1 MRLALVIEY
10 QGTRYHGFQYQTNAN
25 SVQEEIENSIAR
37 LTGKKTR
44 ISAAGR
50 TDAGVHARNQ
60 VATFD
65 TESDVEIAQMARG
78 INYYLPEDIVVK
90 KVVRVDEKFDP
101 RREAKSRIYKYS
113 IFNSNFHSP
122 LNRLYT
128 HRVSGRL
135 DREMMKEGA
144 KLFLG
149 THDFRKFAGKVEKN
163 KSTVRTIFRSTWD
176 CENEALV
183 YEVEGNAFLPHQVRR
198 MVGALV
204 DLGRERLILKDIQDM
219 LIGEGKARS
228 NSIPAKGLCLEKI
241 IYEKELDLAPVN

>member
-101 RREAKSRIYKYS
+101 RREAKSRIYLS
-113 IFNSNFHSP
+113 
-122 LNRLYT
+122 
-128 HRVSGRL
+128 
-135 DREMMKEGA
+135 
-144 KLFLG
+144 
-149 THDFRKFAGKVEKN
+149 
-163 KSTVRTIFRSTWD
+163 
-176 CENEALV
+176 
-183 YEVEGNAFLPHQVRR
+183 
-198 MVGALV
+198 
-204 DLGRERLILKDIQDM
+204 LIHI
-219 LIGEGKARS
+219 
-228 NSIPAKGLCLEKI
+228 
-241 IYEKELDLAPVN
+241 

>member
-1 MRLALVIEY
+1 
-10 QGTRYHGFQYQTNAN
+10 
-25 SVQEEIENSIAR
+25 
-37 LTGKKTR
+37 
-44 ISAAGR
+44 
-50 TDAGVHARNQ
+50 
-60 VATFD
+60 
-65 TESDVEIAQMARG
+65 MARG

-149 THDFRKFAGKVEKN
+149 THDFSKFAGKVEKN

-204 DLGRERLILKDIQDM
+204 DLGRERLILKDIQDGTFAKNFVEECDKNKPLM
-219 LIGEGKARS
+219 KKLREE
-228 NSIPAKGLCLEKI
+228 NSKHEIEEVGKGLRSMFSWLK
-241 IYEKELDLAPVN
+241 

>member
-10 QGTRYHGFQYQTNAN
+10 QGTRYHGFQYQINAN

-37 LTGKKTR
+37 LTGIKTR
-44 ISAAGR
+44 IAAAGR

-60 VATFD
+60 IATFD
-65 TESDVEIAQMARG
+65 TVSDVETGKMARG

-90 KVVRVDEKFDP
+90 KVVRVDENFNP
-101 RREAKSRIYKYS
+101 RREAKSRIYRYS

-135 DREMMKEGA
+135 DREIMREGA

-149 THDFRKFAGKVEKN
+149 THDFSKFAGKVEKN
-163 KSTVRTIFRSTWD
+163 KSTIRTILRSTWD
-176 CENEALV
+176 CKSETLF

-204 DLGRERLILKDIQDM
+204 DLGRDRLNLKDIQDM
-219 LIGEGKARS
+219 LNGKGKARS
-228 NSIPAKGLCLEKI
+228 NSIPAKGLCLEKV
-241 IYEKELDLAPVN
+241 IYEKELDLSPVN

>member
-1 MRLALVIEY
+1 MHKYKITLEY
-10 QGTRYHGFQYQTNAN
+10 DGTDYVGWQR
-25 SVQEEIENSIAR
+25 QENGNSIQAAIEKAIEK
-37 LTGKKTR
+37 LTLDKV
-44 ISAAGR
+44 IVFAAGR

-149 THDFRKFAGKVEKN
+149 THDFSKFAGKVEKN

-183 YEVEGNAFLPHQVRR
+183 YEVEGNAASQAQFYVTDSINHFLT
-198 MVGALV
+198 GAIYFRATPNF
-204 DLGRERLILKDIQDM
+204 DSIYPAAAYLKNDIKQLMETVEWQD
-219 LIGEGKARS
+219 
-228 NSIPAKGLCLEKI
+228 
-241 IYEKELDLAPVN
+241 